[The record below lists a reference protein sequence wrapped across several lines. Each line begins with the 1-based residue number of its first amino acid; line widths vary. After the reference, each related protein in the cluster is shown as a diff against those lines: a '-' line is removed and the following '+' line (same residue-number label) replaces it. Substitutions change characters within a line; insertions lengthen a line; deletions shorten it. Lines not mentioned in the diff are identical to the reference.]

1 MGNDTPAAALC
12 GLTPEELMTEQQRSG
27 TIGEPPQAVVE
38 HGEDEVLRERE
49 RLEDELLQEQE
60 SYWPCDGRWGRTPP
74 LHRHA
79 TTGGH

>member
-27 TIGEPPQAVVE
+27 TVGEPP
-38 HGEDEVLRERE
+38 RE

-60 SYWPCDGRWGRTPP
+60 SYWPCDG
-74 LHRHA
+74 
-79 TTGGH
+79 